1 VANRADVVIIGAGF
15 AGASAA
21 YHLTARGVRDVVVL
35 ESEARPG
42 MHASGKNA
50 ALCFQLIEN
59 EAEARLAIEGTEIY
73 ASPPAE
79 LCSRP
84 LLDRRGSLF
93 LAARENL
100 RRLEETKRDGDRLGV
115 ATTILSR
122 AEAVHRVP
130 MLAETPFDFALD
142 NPRDGFVDIAALL
155 EGYLRA
161 ARAEGARIACGEPVV
176 AIGTSG
182 GRVESVTTAR
192 GTITT
197 RTVLNAAGAW
207 AGKVG
212 ELAGVGARDV
222 APRRRHIFRL
232 RGAEPFAPELPFLW
246 HFEQDVYFRPDRGG
260 ALTSFCDA
268 TPHPASAP
276 AVDVAAEA
284 ELRAKLRKS
293 FPRLASLPIEEA
305 RACLRTFAADE
316 RFLIGREPALDGFFW
331 VAALGGHGMSASY
344 GVGRLAADAVEGI
357 RSKELEHFSPERLA
371 RSRWSRVGSDR
382 GED

>member
-1 VANRADVVIIGAGF
+1 VTSRADVVIIGSGF
-15 AGASAA
+15 AGAAAA

-59 EAEARLAIEGTEIY
+59 DAEARLAIEGTEIY

-79 LCSRP
+79 LSSRP

-93 LAARENL
+93 LAARDNL

-115 ATTILSR
+115 ATMILSR
-122 AEAVHRVP
+122 EEAVRRVP
-130 MLAETPFDFALD
+130 MLAETPFDFALE
-142 NPRDGFVDIAALL
+142 NPSDGFVDIAALL
-155 EGYLRA
+155 AGYLGA
-161 ARAEGARIACGEPVV
+161 ARARGARLAYDEPVV
-176 AIGTSG
+176 AIGRSG

-192 GTITT
+192 DTIAT

-207 AGKVG
+207 AGKVA
-212 ELAGVGARDV
+212 ELAGVGARDL

-232 RGAEPFAPELPFLW
+232 RGAEPFPPELPFLW
-246 HFEQDVYFRPDRGG
+246 HSEQDVYLRPDRGG

-268 TPHPASAP
+268 TPHPACAP
-276 AVDVAAEA
+276 AVDPAAEA
-284 ELRAKLRKS
+284 ELRAKLSRC
-293 FPRLASLPIEEA
+293 FPRLASWPIEEA

-316 RFLIGREPALDGFFW
+316 RFLIGREPVLDGFFW
-331 VAALGGHGMSASY
+331 VAALGGHGMSTSY
-344 GVGRLAADAVEGI
+344 GVGRLAASAVFEE
-357 RSKELEHFSPERLA
+357 SSAELDRFSPARFDRL
-371 RSRWSRVGSDR
+371 S
-382 GED
+382 